1 MKEGVVMEQSNN
13 ARGKKGTV
21 KKERGGKERGG
32 RGTATVKE

>member
-21 KKERGGKERGG
+21 KKERGG